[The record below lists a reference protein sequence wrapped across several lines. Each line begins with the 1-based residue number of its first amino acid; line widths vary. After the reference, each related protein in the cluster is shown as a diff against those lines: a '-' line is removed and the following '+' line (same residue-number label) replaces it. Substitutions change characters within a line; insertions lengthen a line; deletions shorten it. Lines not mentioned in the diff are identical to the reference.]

1 MSEVYHGVSNLIAM
15 LWGGTQGVILSWC
28 WGELNLPAKED
39 IIGMS
44 LAGLCLG
51 SALTFLV
58 LALQNE
64 EAGVVA
70 LVRTSEVIF
79 VFFWQW
85 VIVGTYP
92 DIIRLVTD
100 KTSFC
105 SVFVCRAA

>member
-1 MSEVYHGVSNLIAM
+1 MIIIALQLVIIRSMGGVYHGVSNLIAM
-15 LWGGTQGVILSWC
+15 LWGGTQGVILSWF
-28 WGELNLPAKED
+28 WGELKLPANED

-92 DIIRLVTD
+92 DIIR
-100 KTSFC
+100 
-105 SVFVCRAA
+105 